1 MISFRLTFLVPGL
14 AAVALFAGACSSGS
28 DGPSNGTG
36 TAGSSGNPGI
46 GGGSLGGRGDN
57 GGVGGDRAAGN
68 GGHSGGG
75 GVAGGE
81 TGGSRGTV
89 GTAGTGGSAGNLG
102 TSGAA
107 GGGGGSGVGAMS
119 SSGGASGS
127 GGGAGT
133 AGGANAGRAGGAS
146 GGGGSESGGTGGSSV
161 SRAISF
167 APAVGYAARAPQFVT
182 LADFNKDGK
191 LDAATVSF
199 FGDASVLLGN
209 GNGTLQPERTYI
221 STAVAP
227 GTAIVASDFNND
239 GNPDLAFSMKTYGFG
254 TLLGNGDGTFRSFT
268 SRLFGSTEGG
278 LGAADLN
285 GDGKLDFVM
294 AFPRRP
300 GAVAG
305 AYVTLGNG
313 DGTFQEARAAYTAPS
328 TYAGLVLVD
337 FNKDG
342 RLDIVTSGGGFVSVL
357 LGNGDGTF
365 PFTGTD
371 FPVASG
377 TFIPSLAVGDLNGDG
392 ALDVVAPDT
401 GGRTLNVFL
410 GKGDGTLLEAKQFP
424 CGLDPADVKVADLN
438 VDGLPDIV
446 ATNDSGPGNP
456 GTVAVLAGKG
466 DGTFDPYVAFGT
478 GMGPHAV
485 SIADLDG
492 DTRPDLVVA
501 NKNDGTVSVLLNTS
515 H

>member
-1 MISFRLTFLVPGL
+1 MISFRLMFLVPGF
-14 AAVALFAGACSSGS
+14 AAFALFAGACSSGS
-28 DGPSNGTG
+28 DRPSNGTG
-36 TAGSSGNPGI
+36 TAGSSGNPGT

-57 GGVGGDRAAGN
+57 SGVGGERAAGN

-81 TGGSRGTV
+81 TGGSQGTV
-89 GTAGTGGSAGNLG
+89 GPAGTGGSAGNLG
-102 TSGAA
+102 TSG
-107 GGGGGSGVGAMS
+107 GGGGSGAGGMS
-119 SSGGASGS
+119 NSGGASGY
-127 GGGAGT
+127 GGGSGT
-133 AGGANAGRAGGAS
+133 AGGANGGRAGGAS

-161 SRAISF
+161 SMTISF
-167 APAVGYAARAPQFVT
+167 APAVGYAARAPQVVT

-199 FGDASVLLGN
+199 SGDASVLLGN
-209 GNGTLQPERTYI
+209 GNGTFQPESTYI
-221 STAVAP
+221 STAVVP
-227 GTAIVASDFNND
+227 GTAIVAADFNND
-239 GNPDLAFSMKTYGFG
+239 GNPDLAFSMSTYGFG
-254 TLLGNGDGTFRSFT
+254 TLLGNGDGTFRRFT
-268 SRLFGSTEGG
+268 YQLPGSTEGG

-285 GDGKLDFVM
+285 DDGKLDVVM
-294 AFPRRP
+294 AFPRRA
-300 GAVAG
+300 GTVTG
-305 AYVTLGNG
+305 AYVALGKGNG
-313 DGTFQEARAAYTAPS
+313 AFQEARAVYTAPS

-365 PFTGTD
+365 PFDGTD

-377 TFIPSLAVGDLNGDG
+377 TLIRSLAVGDLNGDG
-392 ALDVVAPDT
+392 ALDVVAPDSS
-401 GGRTLNVFL
+401 GRTLNVSL
-410 GKGDGTLLEAKQFP
+410 GKGDGTMLAAKQFP
-424 CGLDPADVKVADLN
+424 CGLNPADVKVADLN
-438 VDGLPDIV
+438 LDGLPDIV
-446 ATNDSGPGNP
+446 ATNDSGPGNA

-485 SIADLDG
+485 SIADLNG
-492 DTRPDLVVA
+492 DILPDLVVA